1 MKSFLMKFSSKQL
14 SNFLFII
21 SLTVFFYLIYKERIV
36 HSGEIFSYYLNYY
49 IIILIF
55 LFFSLFSFFLSKN
68 FKVNFILVVSSVL
81 FALYLIEFF
90 LIYQYS
96 HEKRLNEKYI
106 KKNNINF
113 DKRTKKEVYLKMKET
128 DPTATITM
136 SPANFVNNISLDETG
151 IYPLS
156 GISNSQTLFCNEL
169 GYHAIY
175 KSDRYGFKNPD
186 EEWDRKENLEFVF
199 IGDSF
204 TQGACV
210 NTEDDIPGNIRKF
223 LKENDKNPGVLNFG
237 FRGQGPLGEYA
248 LLREYLS
255 ELKTKRVVLIY
266 FENDLGNLLDEYRQK
281 FLLQYLNDDD
291 YKQNLILKNEEKD
304 KFVRSVVKKHLEN
317 LDKYQESFFENR
329 LIKLIKL
336 QNIRKIF
343 VNTQPKVTN
352 EYVDLLKK
360 TKSLIEEN
368 NSKMYF
374 VYLPSHKKYQKSF
387 LRRNIWT
394 KLRGPIENHSFNSYK
409 DIINLVKSLDIP
421 LIDLHEELF
430 KSMED
435 PMSVVPLRGN
445 GHFNEQGYYL
455 VAKAI
460 FDRINKLEMDNK

>member
-68 FKVNFILVVSSVL
+68 FKANFILVVSSVL

-96 HEKRLNEKYI
+96 HEARLNEKYI

-281 FLLQYLNDDD
+281 FLLKYLNDDD

-304 KFVRSVVKKHLEN
+304 KFVRSVVKKHLES
-317 LDKYQESFFENR
+317 LDKYQKSFFVNR

-336 QNIRKIF
+336 QNVRKIF

>member
-113 DKRTKKEVYLKMKET
+113 DKRSKKEVYLKMKET

-281 FLLQYLNDDD
+281 FLLKYLNDDD

-317 LDKYQESFFENR
+317 LDKYQQSFFENR

-336 QNIRKIF
+336 QNVRKIF

-360 TKSLIEEN
+360 TKSIIEEN

>member
-14 SNFLFII
+14 SNSLLII
-21 SLTVFFYLIYKERIV
+21 SLAAFFHIIYKERVV
-36 HSGEIFSYYLNYY
+36 HEGEMFSYYLNYY
-49 IIILIF
+49 IVILI
-55 LFFSLFSFFLSKN
+55 LFFFSIFSFFLSIN
-68 FKVNFILVVSSVL
+68 FKANFILVVCSLL
-81 FALYLIEFF
+81 FTLYLIEIF

-96 HEKRLNEKYI
+96 HESRLAEKYI
-106 KKNNINF
+106 KENNVIF
-113 DKRTKKEVYLKMKET
+113 DRRTKKEVYLKLKET
-128 DPTATITM
+128 DPNATIAI
-136 SPANFVNNISLDETG
+136 SPANFVNNLSLSEST

-175 KSDRYGFKNPD
+175 ESDRYGFKNPD
-186 EEWDRKENLEFVF
+186 KEWDRKDKLEFVF
-199 IGDSF
+199 VGDSF

-210 NTEDDIPGNIRKF
+210 NVEDDIPGNIRKF
-223 LKENDKNPGVLNFG
+223 LKENNRNPGVLNFG

-281 FLLQYLNDDD
+281 FLLKYLNDTN
-291 YKQNLILKNEEKD
+291 YKQDLILKNEEKD
-304 KFVRSVVKKHLEN
+304 KFIRSIVKKHLEN
-317 LDKYQESFFENR
+317 LDKYQGSIFEER
-329 LIKLIKL
+329 LKKLIKL
-336 QNIRKIF
+336 QNVRKLFI
-343 VNTQPKVTN
+343 NTQPQVTN

-360 TKSLIEEN
+360 TKSLVEKN

-387 LRRNIWT
+387 LSRTIWT
-394 KLRGPIENHSFNSYK
+394 KLRGPIENHSFNSYN
-409 DIINLVKSLDIP
+409 DVINLVKSLDIP

-435 PMSVVPLRGN
+435 PKSVIPLRSI

-455 VAKAI
+455 VAKVI

>member
-1 MKSFLMKFSSKQL
+1 M
-14 SNFLFII
+14 
-21 SLTVFFYLIYKERIV
+21 
-36 HSGEIFSYYLNYY
+36 
-49 IIILIF
+49 
-55 LFFSLFSFFLSKN
+55 
-68 FKVNFILVVSSVL
+68 VVSSVL

-281 FLLQYLNDDD
+281 FLLKYLNDDD

-304 KFVRSVVKKHLEN
+304 KFVRSVVKEHLEN

-336 QNIRKIF
+336 QNVRKIF